1 MMMPVMTLLPGVKG
15 EEAAGQRAAGASLCG
30 RNSVKKKKEKRGR
43 LEWEPVLRELAVQLR
58 ISPSGPTQPKG
69 IQEERNDMILWKCL
83 FVEVPPQNRPTGAP
97 SRRRRTGVRRALL
110 AAHAGDPQH
119 THERTLHHSRL
130 TPTPVRPPT
139 PWHIAELR
147 SRRISRADM
156 ALFMVCLG
164 GGGRA
169 PRAFHSGV
177 GRAGD

>member
-1 MMMPVMTLLPGVKG
+1 M
-15 EEAAGQRAAGASLCG
+15 
-30 RNSVKKKKEKRGR
+30 
-43 LEWEPVLRELAVQLR
+43 QLR

-97 SRRRRTGVRRALL
+97 SRRRRTGVRRALP

-119 THERTLHHSRL
+119 TRERTPLHHSRL

-156 ALFMVCLG
+156 ALFMVYWG
-164 GGGRA
+164 GGVVPHA
-169 PRAFHSGV
+169 PFTAGLV
-177 GRAGD
+177 GLAIRNSQCWQLWTTKQLSTSLKMHIFR